1 MRPINNSEKQLLT
14 HLLSHVPTKFKIPDE
29 VVVLDDGNM
38 GSIQF
43 VDPENRSGRMYSS
56 DLIEASYIDK
66 DGIDVLIT
74 LILDNYNNL
83 YELEFWKADFSE
95 LIDYPTPNQVQIIV
109 NK

>member
-14 HLLSHVPTKFKIPDE
+14 HLLSYLPTKHKIPDE
-29 VVVLDDGNM
+29 VMVLSDGNM

-43 VDPENRSGRMYSS
+43 VDLENRSGRMYSR

-66 DGIDVLIT
+66 DGIEVLIT

-83 YELEFWKADFSE
+83 YELEFWKADYSE
-95 LIDYPTPNQVQIIV
+95 LLYYPTPNQVQIIV

>member
-1 MRPINNSEKQLLT
+1 MRPINNSEKHLLT
-14 HLLSHVPTKFKIPDE
+14 HLLSQVPTKFKIPDE

-56 DLIEASYIDK
+56 DLIEATYIDK
-66 DGIDVLIT
+66 DGIEVLIT
-74 LILDNYNNL
+74 LILDNYNSL